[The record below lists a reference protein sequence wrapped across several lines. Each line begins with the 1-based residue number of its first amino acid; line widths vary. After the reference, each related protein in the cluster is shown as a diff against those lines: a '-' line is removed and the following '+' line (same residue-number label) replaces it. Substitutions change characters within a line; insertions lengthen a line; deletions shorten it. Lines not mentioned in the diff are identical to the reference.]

1 LGDLWAAF
9 PWMVPAGLASPIFP
23 EAFWSRPLFMIVESF
38 VPSANFCSLQLFM
51 LFILSKLDVFCIA

>member
-1 LGDLWAAF
+1 
-9 PWMVPAGLASPIFP
+9 MVPAGLASPIFP